1 MPIAVVANT
10 VINMVSFLARPGSPD
25 LFCFFI
31 QGVLNL
37 SLPAAQAQGGVYPRP
52 IPICIRT
59 RGLGVGVAAEGTRR

>member
-1 MPIAVVANT
+1 MPIEVGAKT
-10 VINMVSFLARPGSPD
+10 VINMRQFFWCPGSPH

-37 SLPAAQAQGGVYPRP
+37 RLPTAQVQGGVYPRP